1 MLRIR
6 LQRTG
11 RENVPTYRIVVAQKS
26 KPVKGKFL
34 EVLGFY
40 LPAREPPVL
49 EHKTDRVKHWVSMGA
64 IPSETV
70 ARILK
75 KAGVDGME
83 KFIHKY
89 TKKKS
94 KKEVPVEAAAPVPAP
109 APAPVAAPETGD
121 TAPQAA

>member
-11 RENVPTYRIVVAQKS
+11 RENIPTYRIVVAQKS

-49 EHKTDRVKHWVSMGA
+49 EHKTDRVKHWVSQGA

-70 ARILK
+70 ARLLK
-75 KAGVDGME
+75 RAGVDGME
-83 KFIHKY
+83 KFIHTY
-89 TKKKS
+89 TKRKS
-94 KKEVPVEAAAPVPAP
+94 KKEAPAAVAAPAAP
-109 APAPVAAPETGD
+109 AAPAAAPETGD
-121 TAPQAA
+121 TEPKAA